1 MSDEETKAVPSE
13 EPVEDKPAEDKAVE
27 EQEEEEEESDVE
39 EELEEIKA
47 LGPVQQVEVNGKIFF
62 RSMLP

>member
-1 MSDEETKAVPSE
+1 M
-13 EPVEDKPAEDKAVE
+13 E